1 LQTASPPGLE
11 VLSGRPHASLFE
23 DGGERML
30 GKVQKMTEP
39 PRDELRIALAE
50 SILDRDA
57 KAKATELARE
67 AVERSN
73 ELVADAERHEDA
85 VKIALTSAREGREA
99 RLREA
104 VESGSVIEKP
114 PPSSQARFA
123 LDDAAAELEIAR
135 KVLATS
141 TASLAFAVDAQQWAQ
156 RKVEAAA
163 APVLAG
169 EIDRL
174 IVEAV
179 SLQAALDDKHATL
192 LWLRGVLPP
201 VEEYQ
206 RIGRALPPPPPP
218 GVKARDYRPPAEW
231 VAAREALLV
240 DADALL
246 PS

>member
-1 LQTASPPGLE
+1 
-11 VLSGRPHASLFE
+11 
-23 DGGERML
+23 M
-30 GKVQKMTEP
+30 GKVEKIATQHDGA
-39 PRDELRIALAE
+39 RVALAE
-50 SILDRDA
+50 CILDRDA

-73 ELVADAERHEDA
+73 ELVADAERHEEA
-85 VKIALTSAREGREA
+85 VKSALSCARDGREA

-104 VESGSVIEKP
+104 IESGSVIEKP
-114 PPSSQARFA
+114 LPSSQARFA

-141 TASLAFAVDAQQWAQ
+141 TASLGFALDAQQWAQ

-174 IVEAV
+174 IAEAV

-201 VEEYQ
+201 VEQ
-206 RIGRALPPPPPP
+206 HLRLNFALPPPTPP
-218 GVKARDYRPPAEW
+218 GVKPRDYRPPAEW
-231 VAAREALLV
+231 VAARGALLQ
-240 DADALL
+240 DADAPL
-246 PS
+246 PP